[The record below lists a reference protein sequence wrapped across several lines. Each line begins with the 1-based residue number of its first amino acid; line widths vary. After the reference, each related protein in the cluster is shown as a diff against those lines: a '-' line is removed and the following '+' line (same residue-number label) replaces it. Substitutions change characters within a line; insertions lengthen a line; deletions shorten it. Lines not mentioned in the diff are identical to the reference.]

1 MIKQVEDILRDV
13 RVCLDQ
19 NEADNALISNGDEET
34 LMLDDIIRSKILESV
49 DSVHLAAPY
58 WMLEQGHNLRATIHW
73 EPMECGYT
81 LLPDDFLRLVVFE
94 MSDWERPVHEA
105 ISTLSPEYK
114 LQRSRIKALRGTAQR
129 PVCAIGAKPFGKV
142 LEFYSCK
149 TTNATVSR
157 AVYIPIAE
165 IDANDGVDISEQCY
179 AAVVYTVAAATLTTM
194 GETQQAAALVEQAN
208 NLLQIAKQ

>member
-1 MIKQVEDILRDV
+1 MIFQINDIVADV
-13 RVCLDQ
+13 RVCLDE
-19 NEADNALISNGDEET
+19 NRVETSLLGDSDEDTLRLEEV
-34 LMLDDIIRSKILESV
+34 IRSKIVEAV
-49 DSVHLAAPY
+49 DRVHLAAPY
-58 WMLEQGHNLRATIHW
+58 WMLEQGHNLRASIHW
-73 EPMECGYT
+73 EPMECGYL
-81 LLPDDFLRLVVFE
+81 LLPDEFLRLVVFE

-129 PVCAIGAKPFGKV
+129 PVCAIGVKPFGKM

-149 TTNATVSR
+149 TNTATVRR

-179 AAVVYTVAAATLTTM
+179 TAVVYTVAAATLITL
-194 GETQQAAALVEQAN
+194 GEAQQAAALVTQAN
-208 NLLQIAKQ
+208 NILQIEQQ